1 MTDYRINSNAFSDVR
16 DEQGTIDKDAVRTG
30 GKPCPLGTIA
40 RKTYK
45 RRGKGHS
52 RRTIRVRKSCIADR
66 GLPGTFKDRF
76 PGQKGIRQLK
86 AGSLSRYGYDPDYD
100 ELARHAALQRAAQ
113 KYGALTLFR
122 KLNAVAVLTRNTDP
136 HRSTIYLADRDW
148 VKYMFM

>member
-1 MTDYRINSNAFSDVR
+1 MDYRVNTNAFSNVR
-16 DEQGTIDKDAVRTG
+16 DEQGTVNKNAVRTG
-30 GKPCPLGTIA
+30 GKSCPPGTIA

-45 RRGKGHS
+45 RRGKGYS
-52 RRTIRVRKSCIADR
+52 RRTIRVHKSCIPDR

-76 PGQKGIRQLK
+76 PGEKGIGKLK
-86 AGSLSRYGYDPDYD
+86 TGSLSRYGYDPDYD
-100 ELARHAALQRAAQ
+100 ELTRHTALQRAAQ

-136 HRSTIYLADRDW
+136 YRSTIYLADRDW